1 MKKFISRHPSTGVLP
16 GCAGNRMFSSHS
28 DLAWVVIPG
37 DPPKGM
43 QARAHDQAGREV
55 RGLRLN
61 KEARGRRFTAGRA
74 STLRNVKCQSLYFGP
89 PW

>member
-37 DPPKGM
+37 DPP
-43 QARAHDQAGREV
+43 
-55 RGLRLN
+55 
-61 KEARGRRFTAGRA
+61 
-74 STLRNVKCQSLYFGP
+74 
-89 PW
+89 